1 MTEQPQ
7 DVLDAIANSMN
18 VRASEP
24 PMRSI
29 CARYL
34 GQLAAP
40 EADVL
45 EVGCGNGAA
54 THLIMEHVRPAR
66 LVGIDISPVFVRMAS
81 EAFASEPQLSFALG
95 DASATGQPGTS
106 FDLVIAHTVYSHL
119 IDPQAALAEAYR
131 VLKPGGRLAIF
142 DGDFASLTVALFDG
156 DPLQSAAAT
165 VLRHMVHAP
174 YIMRQ
179 LPTLIAAA
187 GFTLESLEPH
197 AYVQTTS
204 PEYLLSLL
212 SRGMKAAGRAAEVGQ
227 AIVESFDAEALRRVA
242 NRTFFGSLT
251 FVSLI
256 ARAGR
261 NGELHDRGATRPSS
275 LRSDGASAT
284 TETCVSAGIGRPTQR
299 EGPAL

>member
-1 MTEQPQ
+1 MTDLLTRIAEQPQ

-24 PMRSI
+24 AMRSI

-34 GQLAAP
+34 GRLATP
-40 EADVL
+40 DADVL

-54 THLIMEHVRPAR
+54 TRLIMQHVRPVR
-66 LVGIDISPVFVRMAS
+66 LVGIDMSPVFVKMAS
-81 EAFASEPQLSFALG
+81 EAFAGEPRLSFAVG
-95 DASATGQPGTS
+95 DAAATRQPGTS

-119 IDPQAALAEAYR
+119 ADPQAALVEAYR

-174 YIMRQ
+174 HIMRQ
-179 LPTLIAAA
+179 LPALIAAA

-204 PEYLLSLL
+204 PDYLLSLL
-212 SRGMKAAGRAAEVGQ
+212 SRGTKAAGRAGEIGQ
-227 AIVESFDAEALRRVA
+227 AIVESFDAEARRRVA

-251 FVSLI
+251 FLSVT
-256 ARAGR
+256 ARK
-261 NGELHDRGATRPSS
+261 D
-275 LRSDGASAT
+275 D
-284 TETCVSAGIGRPTQR
+284 
-299 EGPAL
+299 